1 MAKIIRSNEK
11 IAQKIK
17 IYKSTA
23 PLKVQGTME
32 KDDEETEEK
41 WRRRKGGKRKM
52 IQQGRKKNIY
62 IQFYKMSFFEFG
74 SPLLDYL
81 IFNLLCTMLELG
93 ASFGKYN
100 DFAHD
105 ILSNKQ

>member
-17 IYKSTA
+17 KYKSTA

-41 WRRRKGGKRKM
+41 WRRSKGGKRKM
-52 IQQGRKKNIY
+52 IQEREKKKFKRKY
-62 IQFYKMSFFEFG
+62 IQFYKMSIFEFG
-74 SPLLDYL
+74 SPLLNYL
-81 IFNLLCTMLELG
+81 TFNLLCTMLEPM
-93 ASFGKYN
+93 K
-100 DFAHD
+100 
-105 ILSNKQ
+105 